1 MLRRKFYVAI
11 FSTIASLFLFSCSTN
26 SPAQSDS
33 SIDKTGSSAKR
44 GSSTPPGTEAELTLE
59 DIWALLE
66 QGDDSAQQAFIGKL
80 KADIRDDQG
89 RTPLHI
95 VVEQGNTTMT
105 AFFVSIGAVVDAEDN
120 QGRTPLDIAAGKH
133 DANTARVLATA
144 GANIHHVMAYD
155 NSPALIALNGQDE
168 LLKALLNPFSIK
180 QKNLKGQTILHL
192 AALVGNALAVDP
204 ILEAGVDKGE
214 RDNDGKTAL
223 DLALSRTDSLAH
235 AEVVEKLILAGAS
248 ADGELYR
255 RLAPAVRSSNY
266 NTRNFDGITLLH
278 FTAHEGYSGFV
289 AFLLKKSVDI
299 DAKDSSGST
308 PLHEA
313 TRMGHKTVLILLIEA
328 GADINAQDAKGN
340 SALHLAT
347 PKDQYMEILELLLLH
362 KANPNLR
369 DGHGNSP
376 LHIAVMLNRDSATV
390 KLLLEYGAD
399 ISIRNIEGKTS
410 LYLAVQDERLMY
422 IAPLLEYG
430 ANIFAVDNKGTTPF
444 EKALL
449 EGLRSLP
456 ELITPET
463 VLQADGAGNTLL
475 HIVVSNRASIET
487 IKLILDKN
495 AVINARNKEG
505 DTALHKAIR
514 QNYQDI
520 GELLLSSGADI
531 FTPNAQGESPLYLT
545 FFSAGGF
552 RDWVLSPVILQ
563 SRDGL
568 RNTVLHY
575 VVQWQL
581 DDYIQ
586 QLILMGADIEAANAT
601 GETPLFMAV
610 SKDLQSTTNIL
621 IRAGASIAAR
631 DVLGNTCLHTAVR
644 WNAQKAASVLL
655 DAGIEIDAHAQNGK
669 TALHDAVRLGISGIE
684 SILISHGASL
694 EVRDADGNTPLV
706 EAIMA
711 ALPVTVERLVQLKAN
726 PNTRNIQGNTPL
738 HSAVSMERSDIVN
751 ILMPLGVSIHAKN
764 TLGITPLMLAMESS
778 EKISMELLKPNY
790 IALTNDEG
798 ESSLHIAIRNNASFD
813 IINYIV
819 SHSKEIDISDAQ
831 GRSALYLAVEQKRWD
846 IAKLLVNAEAD
857 LFFVAGNGLSPA
869 DLALSQG
876 NEAVNAL
883 FNGKA
888 INDKD
893 LYGNTVL
900 HYVARSGTP
909 ELASLLLGFGADKNI
924 KNIVGERPSDI
935 ALRWKQN
942 AVEAL
947 LK

>member
-1 MLRRKFYVAI
+1 MLRRKFYVLLLNTLVCLF
-11 FSTIASLFLFSCSTN
+11 FSSCLTKP
-26 SPAQSDS
+26 PAQSDS
-33 SIDKTGSSAKR
+33 SIDKA
-44 GSSTPPGTEAELTLE
+44 GSSTKRTSVSSTTEAEPTMD
-59 DIWALLE
+59 DIWELLAK
-66 QGDDSAQQAFIGKL
+66 GDDNAQQAFIGKL
-80 KADIRDDQG
+80 KVDITDEQG

-95 VVEQGNTTMT
+95 VVEQGNTTMA
-105 AFFVSIGAVVDAEDN
+105 AFFISIGAVVDAEDK
-120 QGRTPLDIAAGKH
+120 QGRTPLTIAAARR
-133 DANTARVLATA
+133 DTNTAQVLAHA
-144 GANIHHVMAYD
+144 GANIHQVMAD
-155 NSPALIALNGQDE
+155 DSSPALLALNGQDG
-168 LLKALLNPFSIK
+168 LLKALLNPFSIQ
-180 QKNLKGQTILHL
+180 QKNPKGQTILHL
-192 AALVGNALAVDP
+192 AALVGNALAIDP
-204 ILEAGVDKGE
+204 ILAAGVDKAE
-214 RDNDGKTAL
+214 HDNEGKTAL
-223 DLALSRTDSLAH
+223 DIALNRTDSLAH
-235 AEVVEKLILAGAS
+235 AEVVEKLILAGAVTEG
-248 ADGELYR
+248 DLYR

-289 AFLLKKSVDI
+289 AFLLKKNVDI

-313 TRMGHKTVLILLIEA
+313 TRMGHETVLSLLIEA
-328 GADINAQDAKGN
+328 GADVNAQDAKGN

-347 PKDQYMEILELLLLH
+347 PKDQYKDILELLLSH

-376 LHIAVMLNRDSATV
+376 LHIAIMLNRDPATV
-390 KLLLEYGAD
+390 KLLLDHGAD

-422 IAPLLEYG
+422 IALLLEYG

-449 EGLRSLP
+449 EELKSLP

-475 HIVVSNRASIET
+475 HIVVDNRASIDI

-495 AVINARNKEG
+495 AALNARNKEG

-520 GELLLSSGADI
+520 GELLLASGADI

-545 FFSAGGF
+545 FFAPGGF
-552 RDWVLSPVILQ
+552 RDWVLSPAILQ
-563 SRDGL
+563 IRDGL

-586 QLILMGADIEAANAT
+586 KLILMGADIEAANAT

-610 SKDLQSTTNIL
+610 SKDLPSTTNIL
-621 IRAGASIAAR
+621 IKAGASVTAR

-644 WNAQKAASVLL
+644 WNAQNAASVLI
-655 DAGIEIDAHAQNGK
+655 DAGIEINAHAQNGK

-684 SILISHGASL
+684 AILITHGAAL
-694 EVRDADGNTPLV
+694 EARDADGNTPLV

-711 ALPVTVERLVQLKAN
+711 GLPVTVERLVRLGAN
-726 PNTRNIQGNTPL
+726 PNTRNNQGNTPL
-738 HSAVSMERSDIVN
+738 HSAVSLERSDMVS
-751 ILMPLGVSIHAKN
+751 ILLPLGVSIHAKN
-764 TLGITPLMLAMESS
+764 ALGITPLLLALEIS
-778 EKISMELLKPNY
+778 EKISRDLLRPEY
-790 IALTNDEG
+790 STLTNDEG
-798 ESSLHIAIRNNASFD
+798 ESPLHLAIRNNASFE

-819 SHSKEIDISDAQ
+819 SQSKKIDSSDAQ

-846 IAKLLVNAEAD
+846 IAKLLVNAGAN
-857 LFFVAGNGLSPA
+857 LFFTAGDGLSPA

-876 NEAVNAL
+876 NEAINAL

-893 LYGNTVL
+893 LYGNTIL
-900 HYVARSGTP
+900 HYVAQSGTA
-909 ELASLLLGFGADKNI
+909 ELASILLGFGADKSI
-924 KNIVGERPSDI
+924 KNIVGDRPADI
-935 ALRWKQN
+935 ALRWKQS